1 MAAMRLTH
9 RHPLL
14 AVMLMLCL
22 SLAQLGVAI
31 HGVIHP
37 GESRG
42 ATQPD
47 KQKALPHSPA
57 CEHFTSQALGSAL
70 PATALAFADA
80 PALFFIKLP
89 PRLPEFRASHRHYQ
103 SRAPPLFV

>member
-1 MAAMRLTH
+1 MATMRLNH

-14 AVMLMLCL
+14 AVILMLCL
-22 SLAQLGVAI
+22 SMAQLGVAI

-37 GESRG
+37 WEGLG

-47 KQKALPHSPA
+47 KQKTLPHSPA

-70 PATALAFADA
+70 PATALAFAEA
-80 PALFFIKLP
+80 PARFFIKRS
-89 PRLPEFRASHRHYQ
+89 PRLPEFRTSHRHYQ
-103 SRAPPLFV
+103 PRAPPLFV